1 MQTTLSQVEKSEI
14 LNKRSNILCRVK
26 KNTDIYLHPNSKNIS
41 NDKITQEIIFNTEVK
56 QIDYYWV
63 LSISPKTDYV
73 IHLKRSTG
81 SCFLKNHNPV
91 LLKTWEANLDI
102 QQVHNY

>member
-73 IHLKRSTG
+73 IHLKRIQA
-81 SCFLKNHNPV
+81 HV
-91 LLKTWEANLDI
+91 LSRTII
-102 QQVHNY
+102 QFYLRHGRQT